1 MEIGIQLDELYP
13 LQAELDQE
21 IHEKH
26 GVDYPSTF
34 ERRVLALLV
43 EVGEFANETRCF
55 KFWSLKGPS
64 PKEKIL
70 DEYADGMHFFLSLG
84 YYLGYR
90 AWTHYYKEPKNKD
103 LSHHL
108 LEVYGEISKFRLR
121 PTFKQYEKA
130 FGLYLDILPLLGI
143 SGKEAKE
150 AYRQKLGE
158 NHVRQDTG
166 Y

>member
-21 IHEKH
+21 IHKKH

-70 DEYADGMHFFLSLG
+70 DEYADGLHFFLSLG
-84 YYLGYR
+84 IPLGVT
-90 AWTHYYKEPKNKD
+90 AYKHFFTIREKD
-103 LSHHL
+103 LSRAIL
-108 LEVYGEISKFRLR
+108 DVYDSVTDMRNRYDHEHYSR
-121 PTFKQYEKA
+121 A
-130 FGLYLDILPLLGI
+130 FGDYLNIIPLLNVSSQAI
-143 SGKEAKE
+143 IDS
-150 AYRQKLGE
+150 YLNKLGE
-158 NHVRQDTG
+158 NFKRQDNH